1 MGLFA
6 LHPEQ
11 ASLAYAMPAEKA
23 APLED
28 QPSSPKK
35 SQVHLVQK
43 PAHKVHSQK
52 RFLTTADWIKLISMF
67 MVTAACLIF
76 LVASKAQYMQADQEL
91 KGIQAQISDVQNNK
105 NNIQQ
110 KVNELGNYDRVMEV
124 AKDQGLTMD
133 EDNIRN
139 VEE

>member
-6 LHPEQ
+6 LEPEQ
-11 ASLAYAMPAEKA
+11 VHTAYAMPAEKA
-23 APLED
+23 APLKD
-28 QPSSPKK
+28 QPATSQG
-35 SQVHLVQK
+35 QVHLLEKTKPQAQK
-43 PAHKVHSQK
+43 G
-52 RFLTTADWIKLISMF
+52 FLTTADWIKLGTMF
-67 MVTAACLIF
+67 LVTAACLIF
-76 LVASKAQYMQADQEL
+76 LVGSKAQYMQADQEL